1 MKKVLIIGAGGIG
14 SYFSEALFDLIMKN
28 QIDLDGYE
36 FYIADMDSV
45 EQKNVLY
52 QNFTTEDLF
61 NNKAKV
67 IGDRYRLVY
76 ITEKIE
82 EQHLAMYDMYVV
94 CADNG
99 RIRKEVFEHSK
110 NFDKPF
116 LDLRSEGRTIAFFT
130 HEMSLDELNATLNE
144 ETLDN
149 SGSCQLKH
157 EFEKGI
163 IQVGNKI
170 IALIGAQ
177 LFLNYIRQQ
186 PLLLSF
192 IQRF

>member
-14 SYFSEALFDLIMKN
+14 SYFSEAMFDLIMKN
-28 QIDLDGYE
+28 QINLDEYE
-36 FYIADMDSV
+36 FYVADMDSV
-45 EQKNVLY
+45 EQKNILY
-52 QNFTTEDLF
+52 QNFTVEDLF
-61 NNKAKV
+61 KNKSRV

-76 ITEKIE
+76 IEEKIE
-82 EQHLAMYDMYVV
+82 EQHLAQYDMYVI

-99 RIRKEVFEHSK
+99 RIRKEVFEHAK

-116 LDLRSEGRTIAFFT
+116 IDLRSEGRTIAFFT
-130 HEMSLDELNATLNE
+130 HEMPLDELRATLND

-157 EFEKGI
+157 EFDKGI

-170 IALIGAQ
+170 IAIMGAQ
-177 LFLNYIRQQ
+177 LFLNYVRQE
-186 PLLLSF
+186 PLLAQF